1 MVSDFPVARGVKLKQ
16 DDKHQQNSQ
25 HFPATLP
32 SFHRHTTIVNQP
44 SSFIIIYHMLYMLYI
59 YILYTYIIIYSMDHH
74 LSYSPGGPRSGISG
88 IYGLAPSV
96 RMASQRSKGAMKA
109 TSTTKAPVISL
120 PKEAAL
126 QPPIQRWSC
135 LKG

>member
-1 MVSDFPVARGVKLKQ
+1 
-16 DDKHQQNSQ
+16 
-25 HFPATLP
+25 
-32 SFHRHTTIVNQP
+32 
-44 SSFIIIYHMLYMLYI
+44 MLYI
-59 YILYTYIIIYSMDHH
+59 IYIYSMDHH
-74 LSYSPGGPRSGISG
+74 LSYSPDGQRSGISG
-88 IYGLAPSV
+88 IYDLAPSV